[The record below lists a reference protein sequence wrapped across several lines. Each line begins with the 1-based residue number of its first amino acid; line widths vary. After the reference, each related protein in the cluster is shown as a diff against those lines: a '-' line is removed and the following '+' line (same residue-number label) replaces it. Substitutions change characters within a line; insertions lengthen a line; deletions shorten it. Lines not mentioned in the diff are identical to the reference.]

1 MHQCITQNESV
12 RFAGVYLRGIF
23 SIVMLKFHKN
33 AQNELV
39 SFAHFYKKIILTCI
53 NALCKTNQFVLQEF
67 T

>member
-1 MHQCITQNESV
+1 MRKTNWFVLRVFIKNNIDMHQCITQNESV

-39 SFAHFYKKIILTCI
+39 SFVRFYIK
-53 NALCKTNQFVLQEF
+53 
-67 T
+67 